1 MFLGLVIAVLADRVR
16 IESLVK
22 SAIFIPMAI
31 SFVGAGVIWNF
42 MYQFTPAGTTQTGLL
57 NALVTRIGLAPQAW
71 LIDERINNLAL
82 IAVYV
87 WMWTG
92 FCMVILS
99 AALKGVP
106 TDVIEAARM
115 DGASELNIFFRVIV
129 PMISPTIAVVATT
142 MVINVLKIFDIVY
155 VMTGGNFNTSVVAYE
170 YYRQAF
176 NFNDFGISSA
186 LAVVLLLAVIPI
198 IYFNVRRFRAQEA
211 ER

>member
-1 MFLGLVIAVLADRVR
+1 
-16 IESLVK
+16 
-22 SAIFIPMAI
+22 
-31 SFVGAGVIWNF
+31 
-42 MYQFTPAGTTQTGLL
+42 LL